1 MAETMTG
8 QSEIEM
14 LKLQMEMLTE
24 QFGKLLLEK
33 EEIQKDA
40 EARVQE
46 EIEKGKK
53 DCEALE
59 AQLKK
64 GAETLKACQHKT
76 PEAFINPSMCIS

>member
-14 LKLQMEMLTE
+14 LKLQNESLTK
-24 QFGKLLLEK
+24 QFGKVLLEK
-33 EEIQKDA
+33 EKIQMNAKA
-40 EARVQE
+40 GVQE